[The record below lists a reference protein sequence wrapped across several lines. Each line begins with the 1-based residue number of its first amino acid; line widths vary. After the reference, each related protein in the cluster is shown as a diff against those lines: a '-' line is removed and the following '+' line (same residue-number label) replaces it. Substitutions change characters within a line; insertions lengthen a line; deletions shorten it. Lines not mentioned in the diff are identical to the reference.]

1 MNVDQL
7 TSIEDVER
15 FLDGSQP
22 VVYAVGSSKK
32 ERYKWIQTTLV
43 RLEYYGLTR
52 KQKGVVLKFIAKI
65 TSYSRQQITRL
76 VAQYKATGR
85 IKRKPLLVNHGFQK
99 RYSNEDIRLLVEID
113 KLHGAPSGPAAKKY
127 CERAYNIYGETE
139 YETLSHISISH
150 LYNLRKTH
158 RYRQQSKTYTKTQAR
173 QVNIGERRKP
183 VTNSE
188 PGYLRVDTVHQGDL
202 DGEKGVYHINAVD
215 EEVQFQVVCSVS
227 KISEAYLV
235 PVLRFMLEAF
245 PYPIKGFHSDN
256 GSEYINK
263 TVAGLLEKLRVEFTK
278 SRSRQTNDNAL
289 VESKN
294 GAVVRKIFGYTHIPQ
309 KWASELNEFNY
320 NHLIP
325 YINFHRPCYFA
336 QLKIDKKGK
345 QRKKYPYKAMMTP
358 YEKLK
363 SLTNADDK
371 YLKEGITFDLLDQVA
386 SAMSDSEAA
395 KRMNEARNLLFGLIF
410 EQNRARA

>member
-7 TSIEDVER
+7 TRIEDIER
-15 FLDGSQP
+15 FLDGSQA
-22 VVYAVGSSKK
+22 VVYAVGASKD
-32 ERYKWIQTTLV
+32 ERYKWIQTTLI
-43 RLEYYGLTR
+43 RLEYYGLAR
-52 KQKGVVLKFIAKI
+52 REKGVVLKFLAKV
-65 TSYSRQQITRL
+65 TGYSRQQITRL
-76 VAQYKATGR
+76 VAQYKTSGR
-85 IKRKPLLVNHGFQK
+85 IKRKKPVVNNGFQK
-99 RYSNEDIRLLVEID
+99 RYNNEDIRLLVELD
-113 KLHGAPSGPAAKKY
+113 KLHGTPSGPAAKKL
-127 CERAYNIYGETE
+127 CERAYKLHGEAE
-139 YETLSHISISH
+139 YENLCGISISH

-158 RYRQQSKTYTKTQAR
+158 RYRQQSQTFTKTQAR
-173 QVNIGERRKP
+173 QVCIGERRKP
-183 VTNSE
+183 ITNGE

-202 DGEKGVYHINAVD
+202 EGEKGVYHINAVD
-215 EEVQFQVVCSVS
+215 EEIQFEVICSVS

-263 TVAGLLEKLRVEFTK
+263 TVAALLEKLRVEFTK
-278 SRSRQTNDNAL
+278 SRSRKTNDNAL

-294 GAVVRKIFGYTHIPQ
+294 GAVVRKIFGHTHIPQ
-309 KWASELNEFNY
+309 KWAPELNEFNY

-336 QLKIDKKGK
+336 QTVIDKKGK

-363 SLTNADDK
+363 SLTEADK
-371 YLKEGITFDLLDQVA
+371 YLKEGITFELLDQVA

-395 KRMNEARNLLFGLIF
+395 KRMNEARDALFRIIY
-410 EQNRARA
+410 EQNRVRA

>member
-7 TSIEDVER
+7 TSTEEIER
-15 FLDGSQP
+15 FLDGSQA
-22 VVYAVGSSKK
+22 VVYAVGTSKE
-32 ERYKWIQTTLV
+32 ERYKWIQTTLI
-43 RLEYYGLTR
+43 RLGYYGLTR
-52 KQKGVVLKFIAKI
+52 KEKGVVLKFIAKI

-76 VAQYKATGR
+76 VSQYKATGR
-85 IKRKPLLVNHGFQK
+85 INRKSPIVNNGFQK
-99 RYSNEDIRLLVEID
+99 RYSNEDIRLLARID
-113 KLHGAPSGPAAKKY
+113 NIHGAPSGPAVRKL
-127 CERAYNIYGETE
+127 CQRACRLHGETE
-139 YETLSHISISH
+139 YENLSQISISH
-150 LYNLRKTH
+150 LYNLRKSQ
-158 RYRQQSKTYTKTQAR
+158 RYRQQSRTYTKTQAR
-173 QVNIGERRKP
+173 QINIGERRKP
-183 VTNSE
+183 ITNGE

-215 EEVQFQVVCSVS
+215 EEIQFQVVCSVS
-227 KISEAYLV
+227 KISEVYLV

-278 SRSRQTNDNAL
+278 SRSRKTNDNAL

-294 GAVVRKIFGYTHIPQ
+294 GSVVRKIFGHTHIPQ

-336 QLKIDKKGK
+336 QLEIDKKGK
-345 QRKKYPYKAMMTP
+345 QRKKYPYEAMMTP

-363 SLTNADDK
+363 SLMDADK

-386 SAMSDSEAA
+386 NLMSDSEAA
-395 KRMNEARNLLFGLIF
+395 KRMNEARDELFGLIF
-410 EQNRARA
+410 EQNRTRA

>member
-1 MNVDQL
+1 MNLDQL
-7 TSIEDVER
+7 TRIEDIER
-15 FLDGSQP
+15 FLDGSQA
-22 VVYAVGSSKK
+22 VIYAVGTSKD
-32 ERYKWIQTTLV
+32 ERYKWVQTTLV
-43 RLEYYGLTR
+43 RLRYYGLTR
-52 KQKGVVLKFIAKI
+52 REKGVVLKFIAKI
-65 TSYSRQQITRL
+65 TGYSRQQVTRL

-85 IKRKPLLVNHGFQK
+85 VRRKVPAVNNGFQK
-99 RYSNEDIRLLVEID
+99 RYSNEDIRLLVELD
-113 KLHGAPSGPAAKKY
+113 KLHGTPSGPAAKKL
-127 CERAYNIYGETE
+127 CERAYKLHGETE
-139 YETLSHISISH
+139 YEALSHISVSH
-150 LYNLRKTH
+150 LYNLRKAQC
-158 RYRQQSKTYTKTQAR
+158 YRQQSKTYAKTQAR

-183 VTNSE
+183 ITNGE

-215 EEVQFQVVCSVS
+215 EETQFQVVCSVS

-245 PYPIKGFHSDN
+245 PYSIKGFHSDN

-263 TVAGLLEKLRVEFTK
+263 TVASLLEKLRVEFTK
-278 SRSRQTNDNAL
+278 SRSRKTNDNAL

-294 GAVVRKIFGYTHIPQ
+294 GAVIRKIFGHTHIAQ
-309 KWASELNEFNY
+309 KWAPELNEFNY

-336 QLKIDKKGK
+336 QIKIDEKGK
-345 QRKKYPYKAMMTP
+345 QRKKYPYEAMMTP

-363 SLTNADDK
+363 SLEDADK

-395 KRMNEARNLLFGLIF
+395 RKMNEARDTLFGLIF
-410 EQNRARA
+410 EQNEARA